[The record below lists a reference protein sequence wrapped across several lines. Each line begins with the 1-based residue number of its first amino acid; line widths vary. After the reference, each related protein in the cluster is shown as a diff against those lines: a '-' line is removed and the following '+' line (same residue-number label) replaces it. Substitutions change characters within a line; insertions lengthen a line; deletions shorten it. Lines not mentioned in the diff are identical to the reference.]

1 MEHSTL
7 RPLPK
12 SLPCRLCSSR
22 LWKSPAFGVPCFS
35 IGNITSS
42 RRSAFPPHRR
52 VEATTVGDAEAL
64 SDKKRGR
71 KQRTESK
78 FVAATRAKRDRS
90 GKGTRIHT
98 GRVDI
103 SLTPSYLCALG
114 APLAKPSE
122 RVFASTSRYE
132 VLKPKLA
139 GHLSGGSTFEPQVQ
153 KSHARGHSGGQAA
166 PRAVVCAILSRSSH
180 NFRPSS

>member
-1 MEHSTL
+1 MMEEYETLVHDTISTV
-7 RPLPK
+7 
-12 SLPCRLCSSR
+12 C
-22 LWKSPAFGVPCFS
+22 GVHEPQVH
-35 IGNITSS
+35 TH
-42 RRSAFPPHRR
+42 P
-52 VEATTVGDAEAL
+52 
-64 SDKKRGR
+64 
-71 KQRTESK
+71 
-78 FVAATRAKRDRS
+78 TRAKRDHS